1 MRIGVDVG
9 GTNTDAVIMQGRDVI
24 YGNKSTTTEEPGL
37 GIINAVSEILDK
49 TKTDTNQIESVMI
62 GTTQFT
68 NAFVENKR
76 LEQVAIVR
84 LGYPATISVP
94 PCIDFSDN
102 LRNILGKNFWIV
114 SGGYEFDGRFLGDWS
129 STEIEKVAKEIF
141 QKKLKYISVSCV
153 FSPINEKQEIET
165 AKIIQLHNPDATIT
179 MSHRIGRVGF
189 IERENATIMNASLGK
204 LADKVISSFKEALKK
219 LNINSPFYISQNDG
233 TLMSADIVKNYPVL
247 TFASGPT
254 NSMRGAAFLS
264 KQNNAIVVD
273 IGGTTTDFGVI
284 KEGFP
289 RESAIPVDIGGVR
302 TNFRMPDLISIGLGG
317 GSLVRET
324 NDGVSVGPDSVGY
337 KLDSESLIFGGNTLT
352 TSDIAVA
359 SGDVNFG
366 DKNKVSH
373 INAEMIKK
381 TQDEIKIMIEDGIDR
396 VKLNKESVPV
406 ILVGGGSVLVNSDLK
421 GASEV
426 LIPKHS
432 DVANAIG
439 ASLAQAGGEIDKI
452 YSYSELGRDKSIEKA
467 KEEAVER
474 ALQAGAIKDSIKI
487 IELEEIP
494 LSYLPSGSVRLHV
507 KAVGDIF

>member
-1 MRIGVDVG
+1 
-9 GTNTDAVIMQGRDVI
+9 
-24 YGNKSTTTEEPGL
+24 
-37 GIINAVSEILDK
+37 
-49 TKTDTNQIESVMI
+49 
-62 GTTQFT
+62 
-68 NAFVENKR
+68 
-76 LEQVAIVR
+76 
-84 LGYPATISVP
+84 
-94 PCIDFSDN
+94 
-102 LRNILGKNFWIV
+102 
-114 SGGYEFDGRFLGDWS
+114 
-129 STEIEKVAKEIF
+129 
-141 QKKLKYISVSCV
+141 
-153 FSPINEKQEIET
+153 
-165 AKIIQLHNPDATIT
+165 
-179 MSHRIGRVGF
+179 
-189 IERENATIMNASLGK
+189 
-204 LADKVISSFKEALKK
+204 
-219 LNINSPFYISQNDG
+219 
-233 TLMSADIVKNYPVL
+233 MSADIVKNYPVL

-264 KQNNAIVVD
+264 KKNNAIVVD

-324 NDGVSVGPDSVGY
+324 KNGVTVGPDSVGY
-337 KLDSESLIFGGNTLT
+337 KLDSESLIFGGSTLT
-352 TSDIAVA
+352 TSDIVVA
-359 SGDVNFG
+359 SGDVSFG
-366 DKNKVSH
+366 NKNKVSH
-373 INAEMIKK
+373 IKAEMIKK

-452 YSYSELGRDKSIEKA
+452 YSYSELGRDKSIERA
-467 KEEAVER
+467 KEEAIER

>member
-9 GTNTDAVIMQGRDVI
+9 GTNTDAVIMKNRDVI
-24 YGNKSTTTEEPGL
+24 YGYKSTTTEEPGL
-37 GIINAVSEILDK
+37 GIIEAVSVILDK
-49 TKTDTNQIESVMI
+49 TNTKPDQIESLMI

-76 LEQVAIVR
+76 LEEVAVVR
-84 LGYPATISVP
+84 LGYPATVSVP
-94 PCIDFSDN
+94 PCIDFSNN
-102 LRNILGKNFWIV
+102 LRNILGENFWIV
-114 SGGYEFDGRFLGDWS
+114 SGGYEFDGRLLGDWS
-129 STEIEKVAKEIF
+129 QTEIEKVAKEIS
-141 QKKLKYISVSCV
+141 QKKLKYISISCV
-153 FSPINEKQEIET
+153 FSPINEQQEIET
-165 AKIIQLHNPDATIT
+165 SKIIQKFNPDSIIT

-189 IERENATIMNASLGK
+189 IERENATIMNSSLGK
-204 LADKVISSFKEALKK
+204 LADKVISSFKDALIK
-219 LNINSPFYISQNDG
+219 LKINCPFYISQNDG

-264 KQNNAIVVD
+264 NKDNAIVVD

-317 GSLVRET
+317 GSIVRENNSEVT
-324 NDGVSVGPDSVGY
+324 VGPDSVGF
-337 KLDSESLIFGGNTLT
+337 KLNPESLIYGGNTLT

-359 SGDVNFG
+359 SGNANFG
-366 DKNKVSH
+366 NKDHIKNISTDIITKTNSK
-373 INAEMIKK
+373 IK
-381 TQDEIKIMIEDGIDR
+381 EMIEDGIDR
-396 VKLNKESVPV
+396 IKLNKEEVPV
-406 ILVGGGSVLVNSDLK
+406 ILVGGGSILVQDELK

-452 YSYSELGRDKSIEKA
+452 YSYSELGREKSIESA
-467 KEEAVER
+467 KKDAFNR
-474 ALQAGAIKDSIKI
+474 ALQAGAIKDTIKI

-494 LSYLPSGSVRLHV
+494 LSYLPSGSVRIHA